1 MQRSHSLQERIEVFN
16 SISKAHLD
24 NGLERFRLEK
34 LIPGDTHAVQVLR
47 PPQSA
52 ASGLP
57 AATGYLRYV
66 VHNQLAEVVREIL
79 PDFENVVCEVSTI
92 TEEADNRTIHFLT
105 K

>member
-1 MQRSHSLQERIEVFN
+1 MLSQQNDLSLIAVPLRLVATCKLLMRYN
-16 SISKAHLD
+16 S
-24 NGLERFRLEK
+24 
-34 LIPGDTHAVQVLR
+34 R